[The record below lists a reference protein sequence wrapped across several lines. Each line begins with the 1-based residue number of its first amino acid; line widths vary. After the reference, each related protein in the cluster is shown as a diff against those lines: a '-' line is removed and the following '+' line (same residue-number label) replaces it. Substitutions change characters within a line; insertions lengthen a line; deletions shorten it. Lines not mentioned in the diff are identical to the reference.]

1 MIAGGNKIS
10 GVTSPIQYYN
20 TRARAAKPE
29 QPRSEV
35 ARYDSITL
43 SEGRPS
49 GFAAR
54 LTSRLTQEVRASAT
68 PGRLSVLSEQVA
80 SGQYKPDAMSI
91 AKRMLLLA
99 EEG

>member
-1 MIAGGNKIS
+1 MITGGNKVS
-10 GVTSPIQYYN
+10 AVTSPIQYYS
-20 TRARAAKPE
+20 TRAKAARPE
-29 QPRSEV
+29 QARSEA

-54 LTSRLTQEVRASAT
+54 LTGRLTQEVRASAT
-68 PGRLSVLSEQVA
+68 SGRLTALSEQVA

-99 EEG
+99 EER